1 MTATM
6 ERPPTETIP
15 QRPEE
20 ELVSVV
26 FKLCSLTSHCLQI
39 TLNGCYQISTYYSLE
54 CCCETAVVKKNMN
67 LLILFQ
73 PAH

>member
-1 MTATM
+1 MMTATM

-15 QRPEE
+15 QQPEE

-39 TLNGCYQISTYYSLE
+39 TLSM
-54 CCCETAVVKKNMN
+54 AVTKSVHIIPWNVAVK
-67 LLILFQ
+67 LRL
-73 PAH
+73 